1 MALIAAV
8 NSVGESVVALL
19 RARRDLLAAEG
30 RLGPVPP
37 ALEIAHASLS
47 RLATVAP
54 PTAGLTLSCT
64 RIAMSD
70 HPSPRTRPGDAVLAV
85 ELHYL
90 LAAWSSAPIEEQSIL
105 AWAMLELA
113 THPLLD
119 RSVLVGAGIWEL
131 DETVQIVPETAT
143 DDALFRIWAALQ
155 MRYRLCTTF
164 RARVIRIG
172 YGDTPTWPAVVT
184 SRFGFADTD
193 PIAESVVTVGGA

>member
-1 MALIAAV
+1 MATLAAV
-8 NSVGESVVALL
+8 NSVGDSLVALL

-30 RLGPVPP
+30 RLAPVPA

-47 RLATVAP
+47 RLATAAA

-70 HPSPRTRPGDAVLAV
+70 HPRPRGGATGPGIAV

-90 LAAWSSAPIEEQSIL
+90 LAAWSTPPIEEQSTL

-113 THPLLD
+113 AHPVLD
-119 RSVLVGAGIWEL
+119 RTVLLGAGIWDR
-131 DETVQIVPETAT
+131 DETVQIVPDTSSE
-143 DDALFRIWAALQ
+143 DALFRLWGALQ
-155 MRYRLCTTF
+155 INYRLSTTF

-172 YGDTPTWPAVVT
+172 YAAQPEWPPVVAT
-184 SRFGFADTD
+184 RFGFADSD
-193 PIAESVVTVGGA
+193 ALAEARGAAG

>member
-1 MALIAAV
+1 MAAVAAV

-30 RLGPVPP
+30 RLGPVPA

-47 RLATVAP
+47 RLATVAL

-64 RIAMSD
+64 RMAMSD
-70 HPSPRTRPGDAVLAV
+70 HPSPRTGPGEATIAL

-90 LAAWSSAPIEEQSIL
+90 LVSWSSAPVEEQSIL
-105 AWAMLELA
+105 AWAMLELT
-113 THPLLD
+113 THPVLD
-119 RSVLVGAGIWEL
+119 RSVLVGAGIWER
-131 DETVQIVPETAT
+131 DETVQIVPESAT

-155 MRYRLCTTF
+155 MKYRLCTTF

-172 YGDTPTWPAVVT
+172 HGGAPTWPAVVAT
-184 SRFGFADTD
+184 RFGFADTD
-193 PIAESVVTVGGA
+193 PLAAPAGAGAGA

>member
-1 MALIAAV
+1 MAAIAAI
-8 NSVGESVVALL
+8 NSVGETVVALL

-30 RLGPVPP
+30 RLGPVPA

-47 RLATVAP
+47 RLATAAP
-54 PTAGLTLSCT
+54 PSAGLTLSCT

-70 HPSPRTRPGDAVLAV
+70 HPSPRTQPGDAVIAV

-105 AWAMLELA
+105 ALAMLELF

-131 DETVQIVPETAT
+131 DEKVQIVPETAT

-155 MRYRLCTTF
+155 MRYRLCTMF

-172 YGDTPTWPAVVT
+172 YGATPTWPAVVA
-184 SRFGFADTD
+184 SQFGFADTD
-193 PIAESVVTVGGA
+193 PLAESLATVRGT

>member
-1 MALIAAV
+1 MAALAAV

-19 RARRDLLAAEG
+19 RARRDLLAAEAQ
-30 RLGPVPP
+30 LGPVPA
-37 ALEIAHASLS
+37 ALDIAHASLS
-47 RLATVAP
+47 RLATAAP

-70 HPSPRTRPGDAVLAV
+70 HPRPRTRPGDANIAL

-90 LAAWSSAPIEEQSIL
+90 MTAWSSAPVEEQSIL

-113 THPLLD
+113 IHPVLD
-119 RSVLVGAGIWEL
+119 RSVLVGAGIWER

-143 DDALFRIWAALQ
+143 DEALFRIWAALQ
-155 MRYRLCTTF
+155 LKYRLCTTF

-172 YGDTPTWPAVVT
+172 YPVTPTWPAVVAT
-184 SRFGFADTD
+184 RFAFADTD
-193 PIAESVVTVGGA
+193 PLAEPAGAGGGA

>member
-1 MALIAAV
+1 MASIAAV
-8 NSVGESVVALL
+8 NSVGESIVAML

-30 RLGPVPP
+30 RLAPVPA
-37 ALEIAHASLS
+37 ALDIAHASLA
-47 RLATVAP
+47 RLATAAL

-70 HPSPRTRPGDAVLAV
+70 QPRQRSSPASPTLSV

-90 LAAWSSAPIEEQSIL
+90 LAAWSSAPLEEQSIL

-113 THPLLD
+113 ANPVLD
-119 RSVLVGAGIWEL
+119 RSVLVGSGIWER

-143 DDALFRIWAALQ
+143 DDALFRLWAALQ
-155 MRYRLCTTF
+155 VKFRLCTTF

-172 YGDTPTWPAVVT
+172 YGGMAEWPAVVAT
-184 SRFGFADTD
+184 RFGFADVD
-193 PIAESVVTVGGA
+193 PLAEPAGAGGG

>member
-1 MALIAAV
+1 MAAIAAV

-30 RLGPVPP
+30 QLGPVPA

-54 PTAGLTLSCT
+54 PTSGLTLSCL

-70 HPSPRTRPGDAVLAV
+70 HPSPRTRPGDATIAV

-105 AWAMLELA
+105 AWAMLELT
-113 THPLLD
+113 THPVLD
-119 RSVLVGAGIWEL
+119 RSVLVGAGIWER
-131 DETVQIVPETAT
+131 DETVQIVPETST

-172 YGDTPTWPAVVT
+172 YGATPSWPAVVAT
-184 SRFGFADTD
+184 RFGFADTD
-193 PIAESVVTVGGA
+193 PLAEHAGAGGGA

>member
-1 MALIAAV
+1 MAAIAAV

-30 RLGPVPP
+30 RLGPVPA
-37 ALEIAHASLS
+37 ALDIAHASLS

-54 PTAGLTLSCT
+54 PTAGLTLSCL
-64 RIAMSD
+64 RIGMSD

-90 LAAWSSAPIEEQSIL
+90 LAAWSSAPLEEQSIL

-119 RSVLVGAGIWEL
+119 RSVLVGAGIWEP

-143 DDALFRIWAALQ
+143 DDALFRIWGALQ
-155 MRYRLCTTF
+155 TRYRLCTTF

-172 YGDTPTWPAVVT
+172 YGATPTWPAVVAT
-184 SRFGFADTD
+184 RFGAADTD
-193 PIAESVVTVGGA
+193 PVAESGAGAGGN

>member
-1 MALIAAV
+1 MAAIAAV

-30 RLGPVPP
+30 RLGPVP
-37 ALEIAHASLS
+37 AAIDIAHASLS
-47 RLATVAP
+47 RLATAAA

-70 HPSPRTRPGDAVLAV
+70 HPSPRTRPGDAVIAV

-90 LAAWSSAPIEEQSIL
+90 LAAWSSAPIEEESIL
-105 AWAMLELA
+105 AWAMLELT

-119 RSVLVGAGIWEL
+119 RSVLVGAGIWEP
-131 DETVQIVPETAT
+131 DETVQIVPETAS

-172 YGDTPTWPAVVT
+172 YGATPTWPAVVA

-193 PIAESVVTVGGA
+193 PIAESVTPVRGS